1 MTTVLLALAAATLG
15 AWAAFV
21 LVLAWTGGG
30 R

>member
-1 MTTVLLALAAATLG
+1 MTITLLAAAAATLG

-21 LVLAWTGGG
+21 LVLAWTGGE

>member
-1 MTTVLLALAAATLG
+1 MTIILRAVSAATLG

-21 LVLAWTGGG
+21 LVLAWNGGE